1 MARAPVTTK
10 VALGRCSG
18 GQGRAFRLQALD
30 PPGETQSWVPEPFT
44 AGKESEN
51 CRAPVQF
58 HPIPH
63 LSDEETEAQGGN
75 ENWPRQHREFFP
87 ASSTEPL
94 LELVGV
100 NCQVVN
106 LKLGHGTWWNMEQ

>member
-51 CRAPVQF
+51 CRAGR
-58 HPIPH
+58 H
-63 LSDEETEAQGGN
+63 LSSFIPFLICQMRKLRLREVMRIGQGSTG
-75 ENWPRQHREFFP
+75 
-87 ASSTEPL
+87 SSFQL
-94 LELVGV
+94 LPQSL
-100 NCQVVN
+100 C
-106 LKLGHGTWWNMEQ
+106 